1 MTHHSLYPANPV
13 LIVDDE
19 SRSIRSIGMSLRM
32 AGITHIRSCEDSR
45 QVIGLLA
52 SEAFDVL
59 LLDLTMPFVS
69 GEEILS
75 HVSGAFPDLP
85 VIIITAMDEVET
97 AVRCMQK
104 GAFGYLVKPVE
115 TSRLVSDVRRAVEVR
130 ELKDQARRL
139 KSHLLSGK
147 LENPEAFSAM
157 VTRNKA
163 MQSIFQY
170 IESISASR
178 QPILVT
184 GETGVGKELVVKAVH
199 ALAAPGTPLV
209 SVNVAGLDDNVFSD
223 TLFGHVKGAF
233 TGAEDRRKGLVE
245 KAAGGILHL
254 DEIGDLRHES
264 QIKLLRLLQE
274 GDYFPLGSD
283 LPKRADIR
291 VIATTNQDISG
302 FENSEKFRKDLYYRL
317 MVHHIQIPP
326 LRDRSDDIPLLL
338 ARFIEDAAQSLDK
351 SPPDVSMELTKAL
364 CRYRFPGNIRE
375 LKTMIHDAV
384 SRNRSGRLDPAD
396 FTIRLSGNDT
406 QNTIPKA
413 DPSNIPVLDH
423 WSSVTGLDRLPTID
437 EATVYLIKQAL
448 KHCDNNQSAAARI
461 LGITRQRLARN
472 LNKSGEA

>member
-1 MTHHSLYPANPV
+1 MNPASVYPANPV

-19 SRSIRSIGMSLRM
+19 VQSLRSIGLSLRM
-32 AGITHIRSCEDSR
+32 AGITHVETCNDSR
-45 QVIGLLA
+45 EVTGLLE
-52 SEAFDVL
+52 SRQFDL
-59 LLDLTMPFVS
+59 MLLDLTMPHVS

-75 HVSGAFPDLP
+75 SVSEKYPEIP

-115 TSRLVSDVRRAVEVR
+115 PSRLVSDVRRAVEVR

-139 KSHLLSGK
+139 KTHLLSGE
-147 LENPEAFSAM
+147 LENPGVFSSI
-157 VTRNKA
+157 VTRNRA

-184 GETGVGKELVVKAVH
+184 GETGVGKELVVQAIH
-199 ALAAPGTPLV
+199 ALAASENPLI

-233 TGAEDRRKGLVE
+233 TGAEERRPGLVE

-264 QIKLLRLLQE
+264 QVKLLRLLQE

-302 FENSEKFRKDLYYRL
+302 VASSDKFRKDLYYRL
-317 MVHHIQIPP
+317 MGHHIHIPP
-326 LRDRSDDIPLLL
+326 LRKRTDDIPLLL
-338 ARFIEDAAQSLDK
+338 THFIDHAARDLDRK
-351 SPPDVSMELTKAL
+351 PPVFSADLPASL

-384 SRNRSGRLDPAD
+384 SRNRSGQLALKD
-396 FTIRLSGNDT
+396 FNIRTTGEGRQRSGV
-406 QNTIPKA
+406 
-413 DPSNIPVLDH
+413 SSIPVLDNLRP
-423 WSSVTGLDRLPTID
+423 GNDPDRLPTIE
-437 EATVYLIKQAL
+437 EAFSYLIQQAL
-448 KHCDNNQSAAARI
+448 KLCDNNQSAAARM
-461 LGITRQRLARN
+461 LGITRQRLSRN
-472 LNKSGEA
+472 LNKFD

>member
-1 MTHHSLYPANPV
+1 MNHPSTYPANPV

-19 SRSIRSIGMSLRM
+19 AQSLRSIGLSLRM
-32 AGITHIRSCEDSR
+32 AGITHVETCNDSR
-45 QVIGLLA
+45 EVAGLLA
-52 SEAFDVL
+52 SRLFDL
-59 LLDLTMPFVS
+59 MLLDLTMPHVP

-75 HVSGAFPDLP
+75 RVSRQHPELP

-130 ELKDQARRL
+130 ELRDQARRL
-139 KSHLLSGK
+139 KDHLLSGE
-147 LENPEAFSAM
+147 LENPGAFASII
-157 VTRNKA
+157 TRNRA

-184 GETGVGKELVVKAVH
+184 GETGVGKELVVQAIH
-199 ALAAPGTPLV
+199 ALTAPETPLV

-233 TGAEDRRKGLVE
+233 TGAEVRRPGLVE
-245 KAAGGILHL
+245 KAAGGIMHL

-264 QIKLLRLLQE
+264 QVKLLRLLQE

-283 LPKRADIR
+283 LSKRADIR

-302 FENSEKFRKDLYYRL
+302 FTSSDKFRKDLYYRL
-317 MVHHIQIPP
+317 MVHHIHIPP
-326 LRDRSDDIPLLL
+326 LRKRPDDIPLLL
-338 ARFIEDAAQSLDK
+338 SHFIDDAARDLDRK
-351 SPPDVSMELTKAL
+351 PPGFSPDLPAAL
-364 CRYRFPGNIRE
+364 CRYQFPGNIRE
-375 LKTMIHDAV
+375 MKTMIHDAV
-384 SRNRSGRLDPAD
+384 SRNRSGHLALTD
-396 FTIRLSGNDT
+396 FNIRIS
-406 QNTIPKA
+406 PKDRQYSTLA
-413 DPSNIPVLDH
+413 SIPVLDD
-423 WSSVTGLDRLPTID
+423 WQPGDDTDRLPTIE
-437 EATVYLIKQAL
+437 EATSYLIRQAL
-448 KHCDNNQSAAARI
+448 KQCDNNQSAAARM

-472 LNKSGEA
+472 LNKST

>member
-1 MTHHSLYPANPV
+1 MNPALVYPANPV

-19 SRSIRSIGMSLRM
+19 AQSLRSIGLSLRM
-32 AGITHIRSCEDSR
+32 AGITHVETCNDSR
-45 QVIGLLA
+45 EVAGLLE
-52 SEAFDVL
+52 SRQFDVM
-59 LLDLTMPFVS
+59 LLDLTMPHVP

-75 HVSGAFPDLP
+75 SVSRQYPEMP

-115 TSRLVSDVRRAVEVR
+115 TTRLVSDVKRAVEVR

-139 KSHLLSGK
+139 KNQLLSGE
-147 LENPEAFSAM
+147 LENPGAFSSII
-157 VTRNKA
+157 TRNRA

-184 GETGVGKELVVKAVH
+184 GETGVGKELVVQAIH
-199 ALAAPGTPLV
+199 ALTAPKTPLV

-233 TGAEDRRKGLVE
+233 TGAEERRPGLVE
-245 KAAGGILHL
+245 KAAGGIMHL

-264 QIKLLRLLQE
+264 QVKLLRLLQE

-283 LPKRADIR
+283 LSKRADIR

-302 FENSEKFRKDLYYRL
+302 FASSDKFRKDLYYRL
-317 MVHHIQIPP
+317 MVHHIHIPP
-326 LRDRSDDIPLLL
+326 LRKRPDDIPLLL
-338 ARFIEDAAQSLDK
+338 SHFIDDAARALDRK
-351 SPPDVSMELTKAL
+351 PPVFGADLPAAL
-364 CRYRFPGNIRE
+364 CRYQFPGNIRE

-384 SRNRSGRLDPAD
+384 SRNRSGHLALTD
-396 FTIRLSGNDT
+396 FNIRISPKDRQYSSLS
-406 QNTIPKA
+406 
-413 DPSNIPVLDH
+413 SIPVLDD
-423 WSSVTGLDRLPTID
+423 WQPGDDTDRLPTIE
-437 EATVYLIKQAL
+437 EATSYLIRQAL
-448 KHCDNNQSAAARI
+448 KQCGNNQSAAARM
-461 LGITRQRLARN
+461 LGISRQRLARN
-472 LNKSGEA
+472 SNESA

>member
-1 MTHHSLYPANPV
+1 MTPAAAYPAHPV

-19 SRSIRSIGMSLRM
+19 VQSLRSIKLSLQM
-32 AGITHIRSCEDSR
+32 AGITHVETCNDSR
-45 QVIGLLA
+45 KVAELLA
-52 SEAFDVL
+52 SLPFDVM
-59 LLDLTMPFVS
+59 LLDLTMPHVP

-75 HVSGAFPDLP
+75 SVSEQYPDLP

-97 AVRCMQK
+97 AVRCMKK

-115 TSRLVSDVRRAVEVR
+115 TSRLVSDIRRAVEVR

-139 KSHLLSGK
+139 KTHLLSGE
-147 LENPEAFSAM
+147 LEHPEAFSAI
-157 VTRNKA
+157 VTRNRA

-184 GETGVGKELVVKAVH
+184 GETGVGKELVVQAIH
-199 ALAAPGTPLV
+199 ALTAPETPLV

-233 TGAEDRRKGLVE
+233 TGAEVRRPGLVE
-245 KAAGGILHL
+245 KAAGGIMHL

-264 QIKLLRLLQE
+264 QVKLLRLLQE

-291 VIATTNQDISG
+291 VITTTNQDISG
-302 FENSEKFRKDLYYRL
+302 FASSDKFRKDLYYRL
-317 MVHHIQIPP
+317 MVHHIHIPP
-326 LRDRSDDIPLLL
+326 LCKRPDDIPLLL
-338 ARFIEDAAQSLDK
+338 TRFIEDAARDLDRK
-351 SPPDVSMELTKAL
+351 PPVFAADLPATL
-364 CRYRFPGNIRE
+364 CQYQFPGNIRE

-384 SRNRSGRLDPAD
+384 SRNRSGHLALTDFNIRISPKNRQYPSPA
-396 FTIRLSGNDT
+396 S
-406 QNTIPKA
+406 
-413 DPSNIPVLDH
+413 IPVLDD
-423 WSSVTGLDRLPTID
+423 WQSGDDTDRLPTIE
-437 EATVYLIKQAL
+437 EAPSYLIRQAL
-448 KHCDNNQSAAARI
+448 ARCDNNQSAAARM

-472 LNKSGEA
+472 LNKST